1 MPAKTRS
8 EFMTPLEAARLLGCG
23 QDAIKAAL
31 INGTFPVG
39 FAFRSGT
46 KNKPGRWHYKIPRA
60 ELLEV
65 LKSGARKV
73 VNNNV

>member
-1 MPAKTRS
+1 MPAKTRY
-8 EFMTPLEAARLLGCG
+8 EYMTPKEAGQLLGCG
-23 QDAIKAAL
+23 QDAIKTAL

-65 LKSGARKV
+65 LKNGRKGECT
-73 VNNNV
+73 

>member
-1 MPAKTRS
+1 MPAKTRN

-23 QDAIKAAL
+23 QDAIKSAL

-65 LKSGARKV
+65 LKSGARKT
-73 VNNNV
+73 NY